1 MLDPSTTI
9 GGDTAAASSLG
20 VGLRL
25 GMTRPVNH
33 VVGRTLRTVAG
44 PSRPTSEVTELLQ
57 QLIRNRCVN
66 DGTPE
71 SGGEIASVD
80 VLTTYLER
88 PGIDLERYEPQPT
101 RASLAAPL
109 QRTNPDPPTPML

>member
-1 MLDPSTTI
+1 MLDPSTTT
-9 GGDTAAASSLG
+9 GGEGDSTAAPSLG

-33 VVGRTLRTVAG
+33 ATRHTLRTMPGESPVAG
-44 PSRPTSEVTELLQ
+44 EVTELLQ

-66 DGTPE
+66 DGSPG

-80 VLTTYLER
+80 VVTTYLE
-88 PGIDLERYEPQPT
+88 GSGLDLERD
-101 RASLAAPL
+101 R
-109 QRTNPDPPTPML
+109 